1 MSSVTAVLRTSTLPV
16 SPSPV
21 TSQPAFSAR
30 RSKKI
35 RDWLAAH
42 PDDAGLHF
50 LPPYSPELNPD
61 EPVNADLRHSPPTL
75 SRRPPRHHPARTATP
90 RLRGSNP
97 QRARLP
103 RGTSGLR
110 RRAVHLVSGADGVG
124 VGERLDGRPQAGGS
138 GHDRRTDGKGTLEG
152 LGPDR
157 SKESAS

>member
-16 SPSPV
+16 PPSPV
-21 TSQPAFSAR
+21 TSQPAFSTR

-61 EPVNADLRHSPPTL
+61 EPVNADLRHSLPTL
-75 SRRPPRHHPARTATP
+75 LHRPPRHHPARTATP

-97 QRARLP
+97 QRARPL

-110 RRAVHLVSGADGVG
+110 SRAVHLVSGADV
-124 VGERLDGRPQAGGS
+124 VSRV
-138 GHDRRTDGKGTLEG
+138 
-152 LGPDR
+152 
-157 SKESAS
+157 